1 MAVVTCDAISRGQ
14 CGLVSAIRH
23 DTSHTVHLHPGHCS
37 NTNTSART
45 CPLSHDSLACLCHDF
60 VLQRTSDPR
69 QVTCVDLCP
78 IWKILFRWALLH
90 ITGFHDDH
98 HLNPNLN
105 CLWELRCRGILTEH
119 RPYKV
124 IITTLTVC
132 VRCSGASAH
141 IAFQHFTICPLL
153 VHFCCYLFCFLC
165 CWCFCLILTSVNA
178 GSRGELRAAVSVSL
192 SLIVNATVSASNCQV
207 LKCVASIRT
216 NDNDSN

>member
-1 MAVVTCDAISRGQ
+1 MLSAGASAALSPQLDTTHRTLCILTRDTAAIPTPVP
-14 CGLVSAIRH
+14 GLVLSLMTLLPVSAAILCFKE
-23 DTSHTVHLHPGHCS
+23 HLTPGKW
-37 NTNTSART
+37 
-45 CPLSHDSLACLCHDF
+45 P
-60 VLQRTSDPR
+60 VW
-69 QVTCVDLCP
+69 TCVP
-78 IWKILFRWALLH
+78 FRRFYLDGALLH

-105 CLWELRCRGILTEH
+105 CLWELRCGGILPEH

-132 VRCSGASAH
+132 VRGSDASAH

-165 CWCFCLILTSVNA
+165 CWCFCLILTSVNV

>member
-1 MAVVTCDAISRGQ
+1 MLSAGASVALSPQLDTTHRTLCIFTRDTAAIPTPVTD
-14 CGLVSAIRH
+14 
-23 DTSHTVHLHPGHCS
+23 
-37 NTNTSART
+37 
-45 CPLSHDSLACLCHDF
+45 LSSLSWLSCLS
-60 VLQRTSDPR
+60 LPR
-69 QVTCVDLCP
+69 LCASKNIWPQASDLCVP
-78 IWKILFRWALLH
+78 FRRFYLDGALLH

-105 CLWELRCRGILTEH
+105 CLWELRSGGILTEH